1 MNILELFATAQ
12 NIEQSGDR
20 AGAIALYRQWAE
32 THPDD
37 PSLHACHFNLGT
49 LLMNH
54 GDPHA
59 AMICFNESVR
69 LRPDFM
75 PSVISLGSALER
87 LGQIDMAISY
97 WRQAAAQLSTVASD
111 TISYKVTVLKQLAR
125 VLSQRQQAA
134 DAEEML
140 RLSLDVAPYNR
151 EELQHWANARQRLC
165 KWPVP
170 RPVGPIKSADVVAAM
185 APLTLAYYTD
195 DPVLALANAYTYCRR
210 DVGWPE
216 SFKTSTDYAD
226 RRRRDDGR
234 LRIGYLSSDLRG
246 HAIGYLTSEMFALH
260 DRSRVEV
267 FAFFCGFQ
275 MEDPVM
281 RRIRDSVDHWIDING
296 MDDAKAAELIEE
308 LGIDILVDI
317 NGHTKDA
324 RTKMLARRPAPVIIN
339 WLGFPGTM
347 GSPYHHYIIAD
358 EVIIPPGS
366 EKYYSEQV
374 MRLPCYQPNDRQ
386 RVVSS
391 TVPSRADCGLPE
403 GATVF
408 CCFNGMQKLTRFTL
422 DRWTEI
428 LRRVPDSVLW
438 ILAAGKES
446 DARFL
451 ELMAAGGIDPSR
463 IIFAPYAVNPDHM
476 ARYPLA
482 DLFLDNSPYGAHT
495 TASDALWAGVPVLT
509 VPGRAF
515 HSRVCA
521 SLVIAAGVPE
531 LVCLDPREYVEKAV
545 RLGNDRSALLAL
557 KQKLLELRGQSVLF
571 DTDLFVRS
579 MEDLFDQVW
588 SEWEAGQLPVPDL
601 TNLDTYLEIGS
612 AFDHDAEEFSFIP
625 DYEERYRAKLALRH
639 ALTPQLHDTRLWP
652 QPE

>member
-1 MNILELFATAQ
+1 MNILELFAAAQ
-12 NIEQSGDR
+12 VLEKKGDR
-20 AGAIALYRQWAE
+20 EGAIAMYREWANSN
-32 THPDD
+32 PGD
-37 PSLHACHFNLGT
+37 PALHACYFNMGT
-49 LLMNH
+49 LYLQGGDNH
-54 GDPHA
+54 PALA
-59 AMICFNESVR
+59 AFNESVR
-69 LRPDFM
+69 LRPEFM
-75 PSVISLGSALER
+75 PSVISLGTALER
-87 LGQIDMAISY
+87 LGQVDLAISY
-97 WRQAAAQLSTVASD
+97 WRQAVGQLGNVGSD
-111 TISYKVTVLKQLAR
+111 TIGYKTTVLKQLAR

-140 RLSLDVAPYNR
+140 RLSLDVAPHNR

-170 RPVGPIKSADVVAAM
+170 QPVGPIKPQDVVAAM

-195 DPVLALANAYTYCRR
+195 DPMLGLANAYNYCRR
-210 DVGWPE
+210 DLVWPE
-216 SFKTSTDYAD
+216 RFKTSGDFAG
-226 RRRRDDGR
+226 RRRREDGR

-246 HAIGYLTSEMFALH
+246 HAIGYLTSEMFGLH

-275 MEDPVM
+275 MEDPTM
-281 RRIRDSVDHWIDING
+281 LRIRGSVDHWIDINAL
-296 MDDAKAAELIEE
+296 DDAKAAELIEE
-308 LGIDILVDI
+308 MGIDILVDI

-324 RTKMLARRPAPVIIN
+324 RTRMLAMRPAPVIIN

-374 MRLPCYQPNDRQ
+374 LRLPCYQPNDRH
-386 RVVSS
+386 RVVSPN
-391 TVPSRADCGLPE
+391 VPTRADYGLPE
-403 GATVF
+403 GVTVF

-422 DRWTEI
+422 DRWSEI
-428 LRRVPDSVLW
+428 LRRVENSVLW
-438 ILAAGKES
+438 MLAAGKES
-446 DARFL
+446 DARFV
-451 ELMAAGGIDPSR
+451 ELMSAAGIDPSR
-463 IIFAPYAVNPDHM
+463 IIFAPYAANPDHM

-509 VPGRAF
+509 IPGRAF

-521 SLVIAAGVPE
+521 SLVMAAGMPE
-531 LVCLDPREYVEKAV
+531 TVCLDPREYVEKAV
-545 RLGNDRSALLAL
+545 RLGNDRPALLTL
-557 KQKLLELRGQSVLF
+557 KRRLLDQRSQSVLF

-579 MEDLFDQVW
+579 IEDLFDQVW
-588 SEWEAGQLPVPDL
+588 SEWEAGVLPVPDL

-612 AFDHDAEEFSFIP
+612 GFDHDAEEFGFVA
-625 DYEERYRAKLALRH
+625 DYEERYRRKLAQRH
-639 ALTPQLHDTRLWP
+639 ALTPLPHDQRLWP

>member
-1 MNILELFATAQ
+1 MNIFELFAAAQ
-12 NIEQSGDR
+12 NMERSGDR
-20 AGAIALYRQWAE
+20 AGAIALYQQWAE
-32 THPDD
+32 ENPTD

-49 LLMNH
+49 LLLNAGEVH
-54 GDPHA
+54 SA
-59 AMICFNESVR
+59 LLAFNESVR

-87 LGQIDMAISY
+87 LGQMDLAISY
-97 WRQAAAQLSTVASD
+97 WRQAVNQLSTVASD
-111 TISYKVTVLKQLAR
+111 TVSYKVTALKQLAR
-125 VLSQRQQAA
+125 VLTQQQQVA

-151 EELQHWANARQRLC
+151 EELQHWLNARQRLC

-170 RPVGPIKSADVVAAM
+170 SPVGPIKPAEMVAGM

-195 DPVLALANAYTYCRR
+195 DPMLALAVAANYCRR

-216 SFKTSTDYAD
+216 TFKTSAD
-226 RRRRDDGR
+226 FEGRRRREDGR
-234 LRIGYLSSDLRG
+234 LRIGYVSSDLRG
-246 HAIGYLTSEMFALH
+246 HAIGYLTSEMFSLH

-275 MEDPVM
+275 MEDPTM
-281 RRIRDSVDHWIDING
+281 LRIRGSVDHWYDING
-296 MDDAKAAELIEE
+296 LDDEKAAALIEE

-324 RTKMLARRPAPVIIN
+324 RTRMLARRPAPVIIN
-339 WLGFPGTM
+339 WLGFPGTA

-358 EVIIPPGS
+358 DVIIPPGS
-366 EKYYSEQV
+366 ERYYSEQV
-374 MRLPCYQPNDRQ
+374 MRLPCYQPNDRK
-386 RVVSS
+386 RVVSPK
-391 TVPSRADCGLPE
+391 VPTRADCGLPE
-403 GATVF
+403 EGTVF

-422 DRWTEI
+422 ERWVEI
-428 LRRVPDSVLW
+428 LRRVDNSVLW

-446 DARFL
+446 DGRFL

-463 IIFAPYAVNPDHM
+463 IIFAPYAANADHM

-509 VPGRAF
+509 VPGRGF

-521 SLVIAAGVPE
+521 SLVMAAGIPE

-545 RLGNDRSALLAL
+545 HLGNDRPALLAL
-557 KQKLLELRGQSVLF
+557 KQKLLALRGQSVLF

-612 AFDHDAEEFSFIP
+612 AFDHDLEEFAFVA
-625 DYEERYRAKLALRH
+625 DYEERYRARMAHRH
-639 ALTPQLHDTRLWP
+639 ALTPQPYDTRFWLR
-652 QPE
+652 PE

>member
-1 MNILELFATAQ
+1 MNILELFAAAQ
-12 NIEQSGDR
+12 NLEVSGNKQ
-20 AGAIALYRQWAE
+20 GAVALYQQWAA

-37 PSLHACHFNLGT
+37 PALHACYFNLGT
-49 LLMNH
+49 LLLH
-54 GDPHA
+54 QGDNHA
-59 AMICFNESVR
+59 ALTAFNESVR

-87 LGQIDMAISY
+87 LGQMELAIEY
-97 WRQAAAQLSTVASD
+97 WRQAVNQLSPVSSD
-111 TISYKVTVLKQLAR
+111 TIGYKTTALKQLAR
-125 VLSQRQQAA
+125 VLTQRQQAA
-134 DAEEML
+134 EAEEML
-140 RLSLDVAPYNR
+140 RLSLDVAPHNR

-170 RPVGPIKSADVVAAM
+170 QSVGPIKVADVVATM

-195 DPVLALANAYTYCRR
+195 DPMLALANAYNYCRR
-210 DVGWPE
+210 DLVWPRK
-216 SFKTSTDYAD
+216 FKTSAD
-226 RRRRDDGR
+226 FAGRRRRDDGR
-234 LRIGYLSSDLRG
+234 LRIGYVSSDLRA
-246 HAIGYLTSEMFALH
+246 HAIGYLTSELFSLH

-275 MEDPVM
+275 LEDPTM
-281 RRIRDSVDHWIDING
+281 MRIRASVDHWIDING
-296 MDDAKAAELIEE
+296 LEDAKTAELIEE

-324 RTKMLARRPAPVIIN
+324 RTRMLALRPAPVIIN

-366 EKYYSEQV
+366 EKYFSEQV
-374 MRLPCYQPNDRQ
+374 LRLPCYQPNDRK
-386 RVVSS
+386 RVTSPV
-391 TVPSRADCGLPE
+391 VPSRTDCGLPE
-403 GATVF
+403 NATVF

-422 DRWTEI
+422 QRWAEI
-428 LRRVPDSVLW
+428 LRRVENSVLW

-451 ELMAAGGIDPSR
+451 ELMAANGIDASR
-463 IIFAPYAVNPDHM
+463 IVFAPYAANPDHM
-476 ARYPLA
+476 ARYALA
-482 DLFLDNSPYGAHT
+482 DLFLDNAPYGGHT
-495 TASDALWAGVPVLT
+495 TGSDALWAGVPVLT

-521 SLVIAAGVPE
+521 SLVMAAGIPE

-545 RLGNDRSALLAL
+545 RLGNDRPALRAL
-557 KQKLLELRGQSVLF
+557 KQKLLELRDHSVLF
-571 DTDLFVRS
+571 DTELFARS

-612 AFDHDAEEFSFIP
+612 AFDHDVEEFGFIS
-625 DYEERYRAKLALRH
+625 DYEERYRQELALRH
-639 ALTPQLHDTRLWP
+639 ALTPIPHDQRLWP
-652 QPE
+652 LPD